1 MVVKI
6 NYSYGTNF
14 EGNVLVVGRIGCGKT
29 TFVQNLGKNK
39 MFGNIKEVTWAS
51 KILLSKEREDQIRG
65 CFVDEKVDF
74 NHVETIDE
82 FDDLLEYIHRKRP
95 QCKENN
101 LGENIQL
108 DRLVVLD
115 YVSDLADRSD
125 TFANC

>member
-6 NYSYGTNF
+6 SYSYGTNF
-14 EGNVLVVGRIGCGKT
+14 EGNVLVVGGIGCEKT

-74 NHVETIDE
+74 KHVETIDE
-82 FDDLLEYIHRKRP
+82 FDDLLEYIHRKKP
-95 QCKENN
+95 QCK
-101 LGENIQL
+101 ENIQL
-108 DRLVVLD
+108 DRLIVLD
-115 YVSDLADRSD
+115 DVSGLADRSD
-125 TFANC
+125 IFANF

>member
-6 NYSYGTNF
+6 SYSYGTNF
-14 EGNVLVVGRIGCGKT
+14 EGNVLVVGGIGCGKT

-74 NHVETIDE
+74 KHVETIDE
-82 FDDLLEYIHRKRP
+82 FDDLLEYIHRKKP
-95 QCKENN
+95 QCK
-101 LGENIQL
+101 ENIQL
-108 DRLVVLD
+108 DRLIVLD
-115 YVSDLADRSD
+115 DVSGLADRSD
-125 TFANC
+125 IFANF

>member
-6 NYSYGTNF
+6 SYSYGTNF
-14 EGNVLVVGRIGCGKT
+14 EGNVLVVGGIGCGKT

-74 NHVETIDE
+74 KHLETIDE
-82 FDDLLEYIHRKRP
+82 FDDLLEYIHRKKP
-95 QCKENN
+95 QCK
-101 LGENIQL
+101 ENIQL
-108 DRLVVLD
+108 DRLIVLD
-115 YVSDLADRSD
+115 DVSGLADRSD
-125 TFANC
+125 IFANF

>member
-14 EGNVLVVGRIGCGKT
+14 EGNVLVVGGIGCGKT

-74 NHVETIDE
+74 KHVETIDE
-82 FDDLLEYIHRKRP
+82 FDDLLEYIHRKKP
-95 QCKENN
+95 QCK
-101 LGENIQL
+101 ENIQL
-108 DRLVVLD
+108 DRLIVLD
-115 YVSDLADRSD
+115 DVSGLADRSD
-125 TFANC
+125 IFANF